1 MLKGKY
7 LIELAQLIPS
17 RNINFFIDTCRRMT
31 GVDFVRISSTSHAA
45 PELKHFKSL
54 ISNGELRTNPQAAIE
69 EMMNG
74 LKKPLRIDS
83 VKLLGYFI
91 LSYLREGEF
100 NEHKKG
106 SLLKHPF
113 NFVSFA
119 IVEDLKLHG
128 QGPGYSLV
136 EKFLDELVQEEIIDS
151 RFHGL
156 HVRNRCTTCSSFG
169 DIAAMFL
176 GFSLA
181 FNGAFRPIVPFPRK
195 PEGFISRMIFELKKL
210 LPRGEP
216 VNTFLKQK

>member
-1 MLKGKY
+1 VIKGKY
-7 LIELAQLIPS
+7 LIELAQFIPS
-17 RNINFFIDTCRRMT
+17 RNINFYIDACRRMMD
-31 GVDFVRISSTSHAA
+31 VDFDKISGSSHAA
-45 PELKHFKSL
+45 LELKHFKSL

-69 EMMNG
+69 AMMND

-91 LSYLREGEF
+91 LSYLRDGEF

-106 SLLKHPF
+106 GLLKHPF
-113 NFVSFA
+113 NFISFA

-156 HVRNRCTTCSSFG
+156 HVRNRCTTYSSFE

-181 FNGAFRPIVPFPRK
+181 CNGAFRPMVPFPRK

-210 LPRGEP
+210 LPEGEP
-216 VNTFLKQK
+216 VNTFVKQK